1 MTLTFVVLVVLTQ
14 LLNPVILARVR
25 AGPSEDGLN
34 ECRNET
40 FWEATVCYSDRDKG
54 SLELGQDGEKHLY
67 TVVVENEGRKCFL
80 SCTCFEVWLSY
91 CFFEH
96 FELKTYR
103 NLIKVK
109 LSLCCK
115 NFFAPLS

>member
-54 SLELGQDGEKHLY
+54 SLGLGQDGEVHLY
-67 TVVVENEGRKCFL
+67 TVVVENEGRHAFCHARIFKFFSKC
-80 SCTCFEVWLSY
+80 S
-91 CFFEH
+91 
-96 FELKTYR
+96 K
-103 NLIKVK
+103 K
-109 LSLCCK
+109 SL
-115 NFFAPLS
+115 